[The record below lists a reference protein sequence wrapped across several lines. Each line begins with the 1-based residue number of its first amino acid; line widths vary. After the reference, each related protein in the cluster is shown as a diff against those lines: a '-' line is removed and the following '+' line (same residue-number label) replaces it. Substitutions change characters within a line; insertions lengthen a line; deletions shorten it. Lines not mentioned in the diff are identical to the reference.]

1 LRLRPPYDCGGQGNS
16 ARLLI
21 NELVTNA
28 AKHAYSDKSGEI
40 QVTGEARGAELHVEV
55 SDQGVELPV
64 DFDMDQPRASLGFKV
79 IKSLLAQLNGRI
91 AVASNKPSGTTI
103 QLDVPLD

>member
-1 LRLRPPYDCGGQGNS
+1 MV
-16 ARLLI
+16 A
-21 NELVTNA
+21 
-28 AKHAYSDKSGEI
+28 
-40 QVTGEARGAELHVEV
+40 
-55 SDQGVELPV
+55 DQGVGLPS

-91 AVASNKPSGTTI
+91 AVASNQPKGATI

>member
-1 LRLRPPYDCGGQGNS
+1 MLQAEGGP
-16 ARLLI
+16 
-21 NELVTNA
+21 A
-28 AKHAYSDKSGEI
+28 AGISKGRIHANPRGDRIRHAYSDKSGEI
-40 QVTGEARGAELHVEV
+40 QVTVQGRGAELHVEV
-55 SDQGVELPV
+55 ADQGVGLPV